1 MRFAMTKIECKYISK
16 LEIINS
22 LIDYIENSED
32 DIDID
37 LILKKLYRSRL
48 FYRSQLVDLD

>member
-1 MRFAMTKIECKYISK
+1 MTKIECKYVSK

-48 FYRSQLVDLD
+48 FYRSQLVELD